1 MKPEISETISIEK
14 QAQIVYVNIRD
25 AHESGM
31 THWKETFLV
40 SWRGSIH
47 PMVKE
52 HVKFLIIQNKK
63 NETQKNGKE
72 NK

>member
-1 MKPEISETISIEK
+1 MKPEITETISIEK
-14 QAQIVYVNIRD
+14 QAQTVYMNIKD
-25 AHESGM
+25 AYESGM
-31 THWKETFLV
+31 THWKEALLV

-63 NETQKNGKE
+63 KKTQKIWKR
-72 NK
+72 K